1 MYDVQAEELNPNPED
16 KFAVVECFVNNPS
29 EYMRA
34 LTPTRFRKMTN
45 DYWVYINRT
54 SFLLE
59 DLALPTNPSAP
70 AASELPAKSFL
81 KQCVIS
87 GRQGQPRNDHQDS
100 NLAKSGD
107 NVINLPMGVHQA

>member
-1 MYDVQAEELNPNPED
+1 
-16 KFAVVECFVNNPS
+16 
-29 EYMRA
+29 
-34 LTPTRFRKMTN
+34 MTIGSILIERLS
-45 DYWVYINRT
+45 YWRIWH
-54 SFLLE
+54 S
-59 DLALPTNPSAP
+59 PTNPSEP

-107 NVINLPMGVHQA
+107 NVINLPMGVHRA